1 MVSLADGRLSTHFGR
16 PTFRIADV
24 RDRLPLTRLRQW
36 RRFLHRVE
44 FHLEVGMPLST
55 VVALWLPTSG
65 PCHYARAR

>member
-1 MVSLADGRLSTHFGR
+1 MLVEGRFTTHFGR

-55 VVALWLPTSG
+55 VVALWLTTSG